1 MYSDNQKISL
11 RQTFRLFFF
20 DFMGISTIV
29 LPSLL
34 AEQCGVYGFWS
45 IALGGGLGILY
56 LFYLSWCSGQ
66 IGTDLLSYL
75 SNKEWGA
82 FLKGLIGL
90 VLSLLHI
97 LIAGFTGAVLSG
109 MIRQS
114 LIREESYVVI
124 LVLTL
129 ILSGYAIRGGLE
141 SRARVYEVLF
151 WFVIIPLLVM
161 LALSVKGIDFAYF
174 SPQIPFDASKMAD
187 GGYLVFLTFGTMFA
201 VLFLP
206 GKVAMQKGSSGHKR
220 LTACVAFSF
229 VGAIAVLAVVY
240 FLLIGNFGQRALGQM
255 RYPVITLM
263 STIQWKGGFLKRLD
277 AIMMGV
283 WFFTVFALLNL
294 NLYYGANL
302 LECVGKK
309 LKKNFCHLAVL
320 ILAFF
325 VGVITGYWENAWNL
339 FAGFL
344 WYVQTPLYVI
354 LPGVLASMEIA
365 GKNKHK
371 AKRLL
376 GKSGKFIW
384 LLVVSLLTTGCAAVE
399 LEDKSFP
406 LLATVQARQDTFEII
421 YDPAP
426 ENKVLDYN
434 HVKVMVFEE
443 EFLEN
448 PSLYEGLLEQIK
460 EEQNFPRN
468 AYVCVTEDADK
479 LVAAGN
485 LMAEDPGTYVEELL
499 ENDKAINAEDLPTIG
514 KLVDD
519 TKNRMKTWELPYLA
533 VEKERIVWDGMY
545 KLPNYGK
552 NLE

>member
-29 LPSLL
+29 LPSSL

-56 LFYLSWCSGQ
+56 LFYLSWCSRQ

-75 SNKEWGA
+75 SDKEWGA

-114 LIREESYVVI
+114 LIKEESYAVI

-129 ILSGYAIRGGLE
+129 ILAGYAIRGGLE

-174 SPQIPFDASKMAD
+174 SPQIAFDASKMAG
-187 GGYLVFLTFGTMFA
+187 GGYLVFLTFGTMFS

-229 VGAIAVLAVVY
+229 VGAIAVLTAVY

-309 LKKNFCHLAVL
+309 LKKNFCHPAVL
-320 ILAFF
+320 ILAFL
-325 VGVITGYWENAWNL
+325 VGMITGYWENAWNL
-339 FAGFL
+339 FTGFF

-365 GKNKHK
+365 RKKKHK
-371 AKRLL
+371 AKSPFAM
-376 GKSGKFIW
+376 SGKFI
-384 LLVVSLLTTGCAAVE
+384 LLLAVSLFTTGCAAVE

-406 LLATVQARQDTFEII
+406 LLVAVQVRQDTFEII

-434 HVKVMVFEE
+434 HVKVMVFEK

-499 ENDKAINAEDLPTIG
+499 ENDKVMDAENLPTIG

-519 TKNRMKTWELPYLA
+519 TENRMMTWELAYLA
-533 VEKERIVWDGMY
+533 VEKERIVWNGMY